1 MFDCI
6 PPTRAIIDRAADDP
20 SDQDLA
26 MLELAT
32 MFGQIS
38 TNLDRAL
45 QVYAERAGMT
55 LLDGQAL
62 YAVCEL
68 GAEARPGTIAERLK
82 MPLSTMTGVANR
94 LVAAGLVERK
104 PAPGDGRSAILEVT
118 DAGLERVKM
127 LFHPVLQDVADI
139 LEEHGPGAIE
149 KISEG
154 FRLVLSV
161 TETLEKRVKSVERKN

>member
-1 MFDCI
+1 MFDCM
-6 PPTRAIIDRAADDP
+6 PPVNPNTDVIGADP
-20 SDQDLA
+20 SSPEAA
-26 MLELAT
+26 MFELAT

-45 QVYAERAGMT
+45 QLYAERAGMT

-68 GAEARPGTIAERLK
+68 GPEARPGSIAERLK
-82 MPLSTMTGVANR
+82 MPLSSMTGVANR

-118 DAGLERVKM
+118 DLGRERVRM
-127 LFHPVLQDVADI
+127 LFHPVLQDVTEI
-139 LEEHGPGAIE
+139 LDEQGPDAIE

-161 TETLEKRVKSVERKN
+161 TETLEQRVKAAQRKG

>member
-1 MFDCI
+1 MFDCM
-6 PPTRAIIDRAADDP
+6 PPINTSVIGPDDSSPEAA
-20 SDQDLA
+20 
-26 MLELAT
+26 MFELAT

-55 LLDGQAL
+55 LLEGQAL
-62 YAVCEL
+62 YAMCEL
-68 GAEARPGTIAERLK
+68 GSDARPGTIAERLK

-118 DAGLERVKM
+118 DLGLERVQM
-127 LFHPVLQDVADI
+127 LFNPVLQDVTEI
-139 LEEHGPGAIE
+139 LDEHGPGAIE

-161 TETLEKRVKSVERKN
+161 TETLEQRVKAAQGKG

>member
-6 PPTRAIIDRAADDP
+6 PPTRAMIDKAADDP

-26 MLELAT
+26 MFELAT

-68 GAEARPGTIAERLK
+68 GADARPGTIAERLK

-104 PAPGDGRSAILEVT
+104 PAPGDGRSAMLVVT
-118 DAGLERVKM
+118 SLGLERVRM
-127 LFHPVLQDVADI
+127 LFHPVLHDVTEI
-139 LEEHGPGAIE
+139 LDEHGPGAIE

-161 TETLEKRVKSVERKN
+161 TETLEQRVKAVQRKG

>member
-1 MFDCI
+1 MFDCM
-6 PPTRAIIDRAADDP
+6 PPINAMTDASFAGDSSPEAA
-20 SDQDLA
+20 
-26 MLELAT
+26 MFELAT

-68 GAEARPGTIAERLK
+68 GTDARPGTIAERLK

-118 DAGLERVKM
+118 EAGRERVQM
-127 LFHPVLQDVADI
+127 LFHPVLQDVTEI
-139 LEEHGPGAIE
+139 LDEHGPGAIK

-161 TETLEKRVKSVERKN
+161 TETLEQRVKAAQRKG